1 MSVLHE
7 GQILLSRFSP
17 VRLLGEGGMGQV
29 WLVRDLELDEDV
41 AVKVLNPRLSGSP
54 DLLELLKN
62 ECRNAR
68 RLVHPNIVRVFD
80 FHRGEDVAFISME
93 CIDGEDL
100 ASVRRRLGTLTHSD
114 TIATLLPVVD
124 ALSYAHGQGLIHR
137 DVKAGNVLIDR
148 RDIPRL
154 TDFGIAGVL
163 QPDSETRSITSGGSL
178 YCMSPQQLDGNKPHP
193 TDDIYGIG
201 VLMYEL
207 LTGHPPFFP
216 DITPDRIRREIP
228 LEVNQQV
235 DDESQ
240 VPVALN
246 ALIVRLLAKS
256 RDERPAD
263 LQEVRNEM
271 QSIQATDLNQTIPP
285 GVPVQAP
292 VEARAS
298 VKEVETITPV
308 NVRGEDADIDLSG
321 LRRRNLRQAMSLLVA
336 LVVLIL
342 GGSFLLY
349 HLSKDQ
355 PLTDHLPPVSVQQE
369 VKGEAKRSGAEPAEQ
384 SSGPDE
390 AASPAKIALQKRD
403 AEENLRVFVLEKREL
418 DGKGGSF
425 WGGDLYGEMTRLSQ
439 EADARFMA
447 KEYRSA
453 SDNYQQATAKARQLE
468 GQTSDALRTL
478 IDDGSRALAEG
489 DSERAQSAF
498 AVALMI
504 DPANELAQ
512 RGLER
517 SKKID
522 AVMRLI
528 KSAKD
533 HEGKNR
539 LSFAYADYQEA
550 LKLDPDSTEAQIG
563 LNRIKGLIAGEE
575 FHQLMS
581 SGLEAYH
588 NSDYEL
594 ARKRLLKARSFRPDS
609 PEVREALAQVEAAHQ
624 LNRIE
629 KLRKNAVTAE
639 QAENWDLALESYLT
653 VLDMDETIRFAAQGK
668 DRSLKRIQ
676 LDKRINFYLGKPKV
690 LESDRHLKVAV
701 LLLAEA
707 KEVEPKGPRLT
718 SQIETLDRLVAEAK
732 TPVRITVESDN
743 FTEVTIYKVGRLGRF
758 KIRELSLRP
767 GTYTVVGTRDGYQDV
782 RQKIEVKAGQ
792 EPLRITI
799 KCRVKI

>member
-1 MSVLHE
+1 
-7 GQILLSRFSP
+7 
-17 VRLLGEGGMGQV
+17 MGLV

-41 AVKVLNPRLSGSP
+41 AVKVLNPRLTGRP

-93 CIDGEDL
+93 YIDGADL
-100 ASVRRRLGTLTHSD
+100 ATVRRRLGTLTHSD

-137 DVKAGNVLIDR
+137 DLKAGNVLIDR

-154 TDFGIAGVL
+154 TDFGIAGLL
-163 QPDSETRSITSGGSL
+163 QPDSETMSITSGGSL
-178 YCMSPQQLDGNKPHP
+178 YSMSPQQLDGNKPHP
-193 TDDIYGIG
+193 TDDIYGLG

-216 DITPDRIRREIP
+216 DISPDRIRREIP
-228 LEVNQQV
+228 LEVNQQL
-235 DDESQ
+235 DDDSQ
-240 VPVALN
+240 VPGVLN
-246 ALIVRLLAKS
+246 ELMVRLLAKS

-263 LQEVRNEM
+263 LQEIRNEM
-271 QSIQATDLNQTIPP
+271 QRLQATDLNQTIPP

-292 VEARAS
+292 LEARTW
-298 VKEVETITPV
+298 VKEVEIITPV
-308 NVRGEDADIDLSG
+308 KVPGEDADIDLSG
-321 LRRRNLRQAMSLLVA
+321 LRRRNLRQAVSLLVV
-336 LVVLIL
+336 LGVLIL

-349 HLSKDQ
+349 HLSKEQ
-355 PLTDHLPPVSVQQE
+355 PRTDHVPPVSVQQE
-369 VKGEAKRSGAEPAEQ
+369 VKPSGAEPAED
-384 SSGPDE
+384 SSGPDKT
-390 AASPAKIALQKRD
+390 ASPAKIALQKRD
-403 AEENLRVFVLEKREL
+403 AEENLRIFVLEKREL

-425 WGGDLYGEMTRLSQ
+425 WGGQLYAEMTRLSQ
-439 EADARFMA
+439 EADALFMA

-453 SDNYQQATAKARQLE
+453 SDNYQQATAKARHLE
-468 GQTSDALRTL
+468 GQTNDALRSL

-489 DSERAQSAF
+489 DGERAQHAF

-504 DPANELAQ
+504 DPANELAR

-522 AVMRLI
+522 AVMRLLE
-528 KSAKD
+528 SGKD

-550 LKLDPDSTEAQIG
+550 LKLDPDSTKAQIG
-563 LNRIKGLIAGEE
+563 MNRVKGLIAGKE

-588 NSDYEL
+588 KSDYEL

-609 PEVREALAQVEAAHQ
+609 PEVREALAQVEAAV
-624 LNRIE
+624 LLERIE
-629 KLRKNAVTAE
+629 KLREDAVAAE
-639 QAENWDLALESYLT
+639 QAENWDLALKSYLT

-676 LDKRINFYLGKPKV
+676 LDKQIDFYLGKPKV
-690 LESDRHLKVAV
+690 LESDRYLKNAV

-707 KEVEPKGPRLT
+707 KEIESKGPRLT
-718 SQIETLDRLVAEAK
+718 SQIEKLDRLVIQAK
-732 TPVRITVESDN
+732 TPVGITVESDN

-758 KIRELSLRP
+758 EMRELSLRP
-767 GTYTVVGTRDGYQDV
+767 GTYIVVGARDGYQDV
-782 RQKIEVKAGQ
+782 RQKIVVKAGQ